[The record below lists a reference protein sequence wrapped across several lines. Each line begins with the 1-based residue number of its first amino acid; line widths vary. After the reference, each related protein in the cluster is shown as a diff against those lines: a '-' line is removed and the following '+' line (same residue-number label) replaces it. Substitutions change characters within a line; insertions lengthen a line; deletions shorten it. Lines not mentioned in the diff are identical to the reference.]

1 MKDYIMLDSVGFDY
15 RSERGRILALQGVG
29 MTIGRGDAVA
39 IVGPSGCGKST
50 LLKLIAGLLRPT
62 AGEVKVGGD
71 EVRTPLTNVGMAF
84 QNPLLLPWR
93 TVVDNVLLP
102 FELLPGGYGSR
113 QAQALR
119 ARELLQKVG
128 LSGFERKYP
137 WELSG
142 GMQQRVSLCRALVHN
157 PEILLLDEPFG
168 ALDAFTRETLWVAT
182 QDLWGTRNCTLVL
195 VTHDIREAVFLSNTV
210 FVMSPR
216 PGRIVHSEHVD
227 FPRPRALV
235 DCYAERFGEI
245 FRSIRSNVGGEE
257 VVKL

>member
-1 MKDYIMLDSVGFDY
+1 MTDYIVLESVGFDY
-15 RSERGRILALQGVG
+15 RSERGRILALQDVS
-29 MTIGRGDAVA
+29 MTIGRGDSVA

-62 AGEVKVGGD
+62 AGEVRVDSG
-71 EVRTPLTNVGMAF
+71 EVRGPLTNVGMAF

-102 FELLPGGYGSR
+102 FELLPGNHGSR
-113 QAQALR
+113 
-119 ARELLQKVG
+119 RELAERAHELLEKVG
-128 LSGFERKYP
+128 LRDFEHKYP

-142 GMQQRVSLCRALVHN
+142 GMQQRVSLCRALIHN

-168 ALDAFTRETLWVAT
+168 ALDAFTRETLWLTT

-195 VTHDIREAVFLSNTV
+195 VTHDIREAVFLSSTV

-216 PGRIVHSEHVD
+216 PGRIVYSEHVD
-227 FPRPRALV
+227 FPRPRTLAA
-235 DCYAERFGEI
+235 CYTERFGEI

-257 VVKL
+257 VVEL